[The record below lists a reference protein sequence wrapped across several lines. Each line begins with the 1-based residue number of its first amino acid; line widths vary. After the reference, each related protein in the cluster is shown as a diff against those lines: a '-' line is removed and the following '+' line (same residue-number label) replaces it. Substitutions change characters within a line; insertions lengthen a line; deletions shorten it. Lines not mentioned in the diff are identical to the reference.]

1 MTELE
6 IKQKLDTL
14 AEYQSHRDLLDADKR
29 NLLEEVKVPDE
40 VQAIVS
46 AGMKQIGEV
55 EMSFIPLLKEY
66 EEEADAQ
73 LMKIV
78 IPDEIKTAL
87 MELDRKRKAVQDEQQ
102 AKNADVRAKIQA
114 AKATIQTEVDAA
126 TQGVYTALAARK
138 AEIEAE
144 FSGKAEAADENI
156 KKLTAEIKAAVAKI
170 GFTVKGEYLRA
181 EWGKGKNTW
190 IPQRLDKYTETHPDI
205 KDCYTVGDPN
215 VSIKRI

>member
-138 AEIEAE
+138 AEIDAE
-144 FSGKAEAADENI
+144 FAGKAEAVDENI
-156 KKLTAEIKAAVAKI
+156 RKLTKDIKAAVSTF
-170 GFTVKGEYLRA
+170 GLTVKGSFLMATFGEGR
-181 EWGKGKNTW
+181 KTW
-190 IPQRLDKYTETHPDI
+190 FPKRLDKYVETHPDI
-205 KDCYTVGDPN
+205 QECYTTGDP
-215 VSIKRI
+215 VITIRKI